1 MLSYSLAEHDVTKSD
16 FMKNGGW
23 PEDDASMMKSSV
35 FGFPGNK
42 KAASHNFN
50 IIPET
55 SASFFHQQLHQSGLP
70 ASTISSQ
77 NCNNSKRQQ

>member
-1 MLSYSLAEHDVTKSD
+1 
-16 FMKNGGW
+16 MKYGGW
-23 PEDDASMMKSSV
+23 PEDDASMMKSSL
-35 FGFPGNK
+35 FGSPENK

-50 IIPET
+50 IIPGT
-55 SASFFHQQLHQSGLP
+55 SASFFPQQFHQNGLP